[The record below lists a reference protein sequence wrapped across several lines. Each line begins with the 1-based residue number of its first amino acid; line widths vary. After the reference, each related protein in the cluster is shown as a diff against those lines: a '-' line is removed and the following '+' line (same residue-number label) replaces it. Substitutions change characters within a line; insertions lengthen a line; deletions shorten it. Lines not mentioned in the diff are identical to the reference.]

1 MSATS
6 LLPHK
11 LQTNKKWREQ
21 LVRKEAYIIFRQ
33 RERERAKEDF
43 EQAVAD
49 VVRAFEPVDPSH
61 PKWFQVIARAEQAVY
76 ARRADRVVVRHGRG
90 RVVAVVEIVSP
101 GNKSNRHT
109 IRAFVE
115 KAGEMLRQG
124 VNLLVVDLFPPTSR
138 DPQGIHKAIWDE
150 FGDEPFESLC
160 ADLLHRLGVAYQ
172 FAECSTVPKLSAQ
185 DLVFAAGFR

>member
-61 PKWFQVIARAEQAVY
+61 PKWFQVIARAEQRWRERKDQSALEDWRE
-76 ARRADRVVVRHGRG
+76 AETD
-90 RVVAVVEIVSP
+90 
-101 GNKSNRHT
+101 
-109 IRAFVE
+109 
-115 KAGEMLRQG
+115 
-124 VNLLVVDLFPPTSR
+124 VDSQYDFF
-138 DPQGIHKAIWDE
+138 D
-150 FGDEPFESLC
+150 
-160 ADLLHRLGVAYQ
+160 
-172 FAECSTVPKLSAQ
+172 
-185 DLVFAAGFR
+185 